1 MVLVSPDNFPHSVI
15 PNIRY
20 PQKAVAIFT
29 LEQYVEQRMMT
40 VKQCQKIKSA
50 VAEHRNILVVGGTGS
65 GKTTLVNAIIN
76 EMVNHDPS
84 ERIFIIEDTGEIQCA
99 AENFV
104 QYHTSLD
111 VSMTFSK
118 QRCACGQIEYW

>member
-1 MVLVSPDNFPHSVI
+1 
-15 PNIRY
+15 
-20 PQKAVAIFT
+20 
-29 LEQYVEQRMMT
+29 MMT

-84 ERIFIIEDTGEIQCA
+84 ERIFIIEDTGRFNVLLRILC
-99 AENFV
+99 NTTR
-104 QYHTSLD
+104 H
-111 VSMTFSK
+111 
-118 QRCACGQIEYW
+118 